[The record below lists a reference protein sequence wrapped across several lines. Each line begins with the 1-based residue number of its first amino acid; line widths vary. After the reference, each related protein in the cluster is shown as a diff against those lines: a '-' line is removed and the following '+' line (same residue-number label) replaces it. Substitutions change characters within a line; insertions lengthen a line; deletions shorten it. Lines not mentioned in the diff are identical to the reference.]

1 MATSAEQMRSF
12 KGQSVLSAGFRPFY
26 LAAAGWSAIMVPLWI
41 WVYSGAGQGG
51 GHIDVSWHAHEMLFG
66 YLGGII
72 AGFLLTAIP
81 NWTGRLP
88 VTGAPLAGLF
98 SLWGVGRL
106 VMLLPDWHGLFA
118 GLLDCSF
125 LVIFSMVVWREIFA
139 GKNWRNLP
147 IGVMVTLLAL
157 ANIVFHLGEIQVTI
171 RLALGVV
178 LTLITLIGGR
188 IIPSF
193 TTNWLKKAGMAIM
206 PPAFN
211 KFDLTILIATAA
223 AFLTWAFMPASIWTG
238 GLLLA
243 AGGLN
248 GWRLSRWRGL
258 ATIGEPLVW
267 ILHVG
272 YAWLVAGLALLGLA
286 ALGQAVSPPAAIPMQ
301 AGLHALTA
309 GAIGVM
315 SLAVMTR
322 SSLGHTGRALKADG
336 GTRAIYIFV
345 NLAALVR
352 VVAALSPPFYMIG
365 LIASAALWTAAFG
378 GFVIFYGPK
387 LVTARVR

>member
-1 MATSAEQMRSF
+1 M
-12 KGQSVLSAGFRPFY
+12 
-26 LAAAGWSAIMVPLWI
+26 I
-41 WVYSGAGQGG
+41 
-51 GHIDVSWHAHEMLFG
+51 
-66 YLGGII
+66 
-72 AGFLLTAIP
+72 
-81 NWTGRLP
+81 
-88 VTGAPLAGLF
+88 
-98 SLWGVGRL
+98 
-106 VMLLPDWHGLFA
+106 
-118 GLLDCSF
+118 
-125 LVIFSMVVWREIFA
+125 
-139 GKNWRNLP
+139 
-147 IGVMVTLLAL
+147 TLLAL
-157 ANIVFHLGEIQVTI
+157 ANITFHFGETQMTI
-171 RLALGVV
+171 RLALGIV

-193 TTNWLKKAGMAIM
+193 TTNWLKKAGMARL

-211 KFDLTILIATAA
+211 RFDLTILIATAA
-223 AFLTWAFMPASIWTG
+223 AFLSWALMPVSVWTG
-238 GLLLA
+238 GFLLA

-272 YAWLVAGLALLGLA
+272 YAWLVAGLALLGVA

-336 GTRAIYIFV
+336 GTLAIYVCV

-352 VVAALSPPFYMIG
+352 VLAALNPSFYMTG
-365 LIASAALWTAAFG
+365 LITSAILWTAAFG
-378 GFVIFYGPK
+378 GFILVYGPK
-387 LVTARVR
+387 LLSERVRT